1 MEEEPG
7 GLLSMGSQRVG
18 HDWAT
23 SLSLF
28 SGWQFLL
35 NSIKHWV
42 IFPTQAW
49 NPGLLHC
56 REILYLLSHQEAQSS
71 GDKLIFKEQRS
82 LIFLSSCYFP
92 NVSHKKLHFKC
103 SPVAGWVWEIQD
115 LIHVKYIDS
124 HLAGGVYYLNVSP
137 FVSYLTS
144 HHVINIIIIS
154 MCNSRCRLTPTY
166 NLW

>member
-1 MEEEPG
+1 MGSFPGGPEVKASARNVGDPGSIPASGSSPGEGNGNPLQYSCLENPMEEEPG
-7 GLLSMGSQRVG
+7 GLQSMGSRRVG
-18 HDWAT
+18 HDWTT

-92 NVSHKKLHFKC
+92 NVSHRNLHFKC

-115 LIHVKYIDS
+115 LIHVKYID
-124 HLAGGVYYLNVSP
+124 
-137 FVSYLTS
+137 
-144 HHVINIIIIS
+144 
-154 MCNSRCRLTPTY
+154 
-166 NLW
+166 